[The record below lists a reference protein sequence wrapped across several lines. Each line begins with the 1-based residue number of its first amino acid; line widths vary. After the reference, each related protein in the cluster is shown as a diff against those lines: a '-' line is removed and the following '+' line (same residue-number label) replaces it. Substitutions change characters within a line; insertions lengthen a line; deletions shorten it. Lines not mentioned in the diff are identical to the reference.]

1 MCCGATR
8 LSPFIHFGRCPKG
21 GYPTL
26 TSTKRWFFWLGL
38 EVNPPYSVKHCWTY
52 GRYHQDLESKPLP
65 PGVLG
70 SCCLR
75 FRGGACVKRVLVAS
89 CWRRTRV
96 IQCSPLSGTFAK
108 MMRFFDSLIQIISHL
123 LGTKGAIGLR
133 VTNFWFC
140 RFPSILE

>member
-75 FRGGACVKRVLVAS
+75 FRGGLCEARACCVMLAAD
-89 CWRRTRV
+89 TRHSV
-96 IQCSPLSGTFAK
+96 FTPFG
-108 MMRFFDSLIQIISHL
+108 H
-123 LGTKGAIGLR
+123 
-133 VTNFWFC
+133 FC
-140 RFPSILE
+140 KDDAFL